1 MSFYYYKN
9 NNWFILKVLKRV
21 GLLSKKTSVKTQAC
35 NMFDLW
41 ILYCEIKQ
49 DSLKRLQE
57 EASTTQANTQ
67 VVSGSQM
74 RCSQPSQYQKKS
86 EDGYN
91 WRKYGQKQAKGS
103 ENPRSYYKCTFPNC
117 PTKKK
122 VEINLDG
129 HVTEI
134 VYKGSHNHAKP
145 QLTKRSSSSSV
156 HNATYYNQTTSSF
169 IENAEHS
176 SASFGDDAVEHASSR
191 SYSRDDDENEPDVKR
206 W

>member
-1 MSFYYYKN
+1 MS
-9 NNWFILKVLKRV
+9 L
-21 GLLSKKTSVKTQAC
+21 
-35 NMFDLW
+35 

-49 DSLKRLQE
+49 DSFKRKQE
-57 EASTTQANTQ
+57 GVSTTQANTQ
-67 VVSGSQM
+67 AVSASQIQ
-74 RCSQPSQYQKKS
+74 CYQSQPSQYVRDQKKS
-86 EDGYN
+86 DDGYN

-117 PTKKK
+117 STKKK

-145 QLTKRSSSSSV
+145 LSTKRSSSNSA
-156 HNATYYNQTTSSF
+156 HNGTYYNQTNSSF

-176 SASFGDDAVEHASSR
+176 SASFGDDGIEHGSSR

-206 W
+206 L